1 MRYLYLILI
10 FFIASL
16 LWLLLNFYDNG
27 WQFLQPFLIAVLL
40 VYFNF
45 GKEWIYYIFAMLAGF
60 FVDSFTGIFG
70 LHAVIYVIIVFILKG
85 FQITILT
92 SKNILAIILLTL
104 FSFILFWLLF
114 WAGDLIFN
122 WNIYTFD
129 NTLIIAILKMMAINI
144 FLVLFIH
151 LIYYNFWVKK
161 HEHQQSF

>member
-10 FFIASL
+10 FWLASSL
-16 LWLLLNFYDNG
+16 FLLLNFYDNG
-27 WQFLQPFLIAVLL
+27 WQLLQPFLVAVLL

-45 GKEWIYYIFAMLAGF
+45 SQEWVHYMFAMIAGF

-70 LHAVIYVIIVFILKG
+70 LHAALFVIIIFILKG
-85 FQITILT
+85 FQMTILS

-114 WAGDLIFN
+114 WISNLMFNWEFYIFN
-122 WNIYTFD
+122 
-129 NTLIIAILKMMAINI
+129 NTLIIPILKMMLVNI
-144 FLVLFIH
+144 FLVLFLH

-161 HEHQQSF
+161 HDQKQSF